1 MFTHFLK
8 IKKNSTREQKQSH
21 DAEHPGIV
29 FTFDEKG
36 EIVNRQGQLNLQVS
50 DDLFSLANILGL
62 PDHDIR
68 PAAWVGKVIEAT
80 LTGAQG
86 NSLDFHGAIEKE
98 GAFWKLRLINITRL
112 VTEKHQKDKTAFR
125 GKCVERSIETIL
137 SVDSSELDVVV
148 SKSLAQLTQL
158 YLLSSASLVMKDNND
173 DWRAAD
179 SQGSA
184 LELNLF
190 IRENAHEIVNETHKP
205 ELIQQTLFSGKK
217 YSLLITP
224 YYYDYKKEAFIIAG
238 VSEKSDIDTE
248 DISVKCKLLAGAVLA
263 RKREL
268 EYSSRDAIH
277 EYITTEKS
285 IYWIE
290 YDINK
295 SAFIIPEPMCKLLS
309 VDTEC
314 SHQDFINK
322 VADAEREEFNDRM
335 NSAVRR
341 LGSIKQR
348 VRLQHADKQ
357 YFWYE
362 LNLSLERT
370 SKKEERRL
378 CGSITLV
385 DRIVKAELEAR
396 AAQERITT
404 LVANAPAIIY
414 LQKYVHGAL
423 KSHYF
428 SDSIQS
434 LLGWS
439 AKEFKKTSL
448 PEHVHPEDKDIFYN
462 RTATLLKYGIVSC
475 HYRLLDTKGQY
486 HWMLDEAKLIRDQW
500 GQPQEVIGLYIDV
513 TESVH
518 ANEKLNASEE
528 RYRILVEDSPAI
540 ICRYSKN
547 LLITFANK
555 LFLDYVS
562 SDNESIIDLNNF
574 LSDEQK
580 EAFHSRLRKL
590 SPDNPIINAEIC
602 LHVPGRKP
610 LWVVWAE
617 RGIFDEQGNLQEVQ
631 AVGRD
636 NTEVYKARLE
646 MYQSAKMAMLGE
658 LSTTLAHEINQ
669 PLCVMRMSI
678 NNLKRK
684 MKNAE
689 LDIDYMKKKLD
700 RIDEQIERS
709 TRTIEHLRFFGRRS
723 ALEKKLFTPQNA
735 IDGALS
741 LTKDTLQNNNI
752 HLHILTSPTPQVFG
766 HQDQLEQVLIN
777 LLINAKD
784 ALIERKGKQEDFS
797 PEIYINMFHHDNL
810 VNITVEDNGSGIPPE
825 HLDSIFDSFFTTKPH
840 GKGTGIGLNVS
851 LGIIEK
857 MHGRLTAHNS
867 ERGALFSIELPANKS
882 SNTSVTN
889 IT

>member
-1 MFTHFLK
+1 MFNHFLK
-8 IKKNSTREQKQSH
+8 IKKNSTHGLEQSQE
-21 DAEHPGIV
+21 ATHPGIV

-50 DDLFSLANILGL
+50 DNLFSLANILGL
-62 PDHDIR
+62 PEHDIR
-68 PAAWVGKVIEAT
+68 PAAWTGKVIEIS
-80 LTGAQG
+80 LTDTQG
-86 NSLDFHGAIEKE
+86 NLLDFHGVIEQE
-98 GAFWKLRLINITRL
+98 ADLWKLKLINITRL
-112 VTEKHQKDKTAFR
+112 VTEKYKKDKTVFR
-125 GKCVERSIETIL
+125 GKYIEKSIETIL
-137 SVDSSELDVVV
+137 NIDSGDLDTAI
-148 SKSLAQLTQL
+148 SNSLAQLSQL
-158 YLLSSASLVMKDNND
+158 YLLSSVSLIMRDENNF
-173 DWRAAD
+173 WSVSH
-179 SQGSA
+179 SQGSS
-184 LELNLF
+184 LELNMF
-190 IRENAHEIVNETHKP
+190 VEESAHEIVNDAHKP
-205 ELIQQTLFSGKK
+205 ELIEQTLYSGNK
-217 YSLLITP
+217 YSLLIIP
-224 YYYDYKKEAFIIAG
+224 YHYNYKIEAFIIVG
-238 VSEKSDIDTE
+238 MDKKSDTDTE
-248 DISVKCKLLAGAVLA
+248 DIRVKCKLLAGAALA
-263 RKREL
+263 RIRDQEHSNREVI
-268 EYSSRDAIH
+268 SQ
-277 EYITTEKS
+277 YIATEKS

-290 YDINK
+290 YDINQ
-295 SAFIIPEPMCKLLS
+295 SAFIIPEPMSELLS
-309 VDTEC
+309 VDTVC
-314 SHQDFINK
+314 SHQDFIEK
-322 VADAEREEFNDRM
+322 VAEAEREEFNDRM
-335 NSAVRR
+335 LSAVSR
-341 LGSIKQR
+341 LGNIKQNI
-348 VRLQHADKQ
+348 RLQHADKQ

-362 LNLSLERT
+362 INLSLERAG
-370 SKKEERRL
+370 KEENML
-378 CGSITLV
+378 CGSITQV
-385 DRIVKAELEAR
+385 DHIVKAELEAR

-423 KSHYF
+423 RSHYF

-439 AKEFKKTSL
+439 AEEFKETSL
-448 PEHVHPEDKDIFYN
+448 PEHVHPEDKDIFHN

-574 LSDEQK
+574 LSDEQR
-580 EAFHSRLRKL
+580 EAFHSRLQKL
-590 SPDNPIINAEIC
+590 SPEHPIINAEIC
-602 LHVPGRKP
+602 LHVPNRKP

-617 RGIFDEQGNLQEVQ
+617 RGIFDDQGNLQEVQ

-684 MKNAE
+684 MKSAE
-689 LDIDYMKKKLD
+689 PDIDYMMKKLD

-741 LTKDTLQNNNI
+741 LTKDTLQNHHI
-752 HLHILTSPTPQVFG
+752 KLHILTSPTPQVLG

-784 ALIERKGKQEDFS
+784 ALLEKQEIQADFC
-797 PEIYINMFHHDNL
+797 PEIYINMLHNGNL
-810 VNITVEDNGSGIPPE
+810 VNITIEDNGSGIPPE

-857 MHGRLTAHNS
+857 MYGRLTAHNS
-867 ERGALFSIELPANKS
+867 EKGAVFSIELPVHKN
-882 SNTSVTN
+882 SNTNVIQLT
-889 IT
+889 